1 MNLLRRFIIK
11 RSFQSCF
18 KIAMLTISCPC
29 YEIKEDI
36 ALLIT
41 QTNLFQKHQKNSFEM
56 D

>member
-1 MNLLRRFIIK
+1 
-11 RSFQSCF
+11 
-18 KIAMLTISCPC
+18 MLTISCPC